1 MVVRIIEREQ
11 MNSKIN
17 LISIALSLLIL
28 PISTKSVVAHHT
40 REHSIVAHHNPAH
53 NATFNISVDRSSTKV
68 KAIVTDSAWPS
79 ISTEVPAGNVEFI
92 VSNRGKLAHEM
103 VILKI
108 EEPIVG
114 KASSLNETLCE
125 QNENRLPLTGT
136 QLDLAGSGTKVAKIE
151 SGELKNGA
159 THKLMTKL
167 TPGRYLLVSNISED
181 YQKGMKALLVV
192 K

>member
-79 ISTEVPAGNVEFI
+79 ISIEVPAGNVEFI

-108 EEPIVG
+108 EEPI
-114 KASSLNETLCE
+114 A
-125 QNENRLPLTGT
+125 RLPLTGT